1 MAHLHLY
8 FFRASSFSKGQHPL
22 SKQPCMLMTLFVVVF
37 SKLVFLESF
46 LENCSSWTSSLG
58 TRRSYVK
65 FPHSAQSRDTDSNRY
80 KYYIYL
86 PFQALDTD
94 ISLHGRGWACHPS
107 WLFFQSPVLGV
118 RPWLCLQAADKGD
131 RGCRS
136 ASLVQTVLLT
146 QDACIHS
153 PSHICLIIIIIT
165 IRLSPNPSPLVKLS
179 YRCRGT
185 GQVFGCMYEKT
196 HLEIYGQICILF

>member
-1 MAHLHLY
+1 MSLVVSVRDLELPWGCSGKESACQGRRPQRHGFSPHYKPTAKKHNSWLFIYLPDCHVCLPPTLNTTMAPFPVGTYFEINVEGSALHADYMAHLHLY

-107 WLFFQSPVLGV
+107 
-118 RPWLCLQAADKGD
+118 
-131 RGCRS
+131 
-136 ASLVQTVLLT
+136 
-146 QDACIHS
+146 
-153 PSHICLIIIIIT
+153 
-165 IRLSPNPSPLVKLS
+165 
-179 YRCRGT
+179 
-185 GQVFGCMYEKT
+185 
-196 HLEIYGQICILF
+196 